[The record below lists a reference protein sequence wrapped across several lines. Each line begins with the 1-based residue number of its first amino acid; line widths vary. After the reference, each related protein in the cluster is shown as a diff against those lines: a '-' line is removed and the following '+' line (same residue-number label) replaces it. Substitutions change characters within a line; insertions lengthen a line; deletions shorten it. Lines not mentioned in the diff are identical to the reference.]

1 MISTFEFIAIIY
13 LIIGLLIFGNFAFAE
28 RKKNNVSFGIIM
40 LFGVFAI
47 LLWPLYWP
55 FFTTNGR

>member
-1 MISTFEFIAIIY
+1 MISTIELFVIIY
-13 LIIGLLIFGNFAFAE
+13 LIIGSFIAFNFAYAE

-40 LFGVFAI
+40 LFGVFVI
-47 LLWPLYWP
+47 LLWPFYWP